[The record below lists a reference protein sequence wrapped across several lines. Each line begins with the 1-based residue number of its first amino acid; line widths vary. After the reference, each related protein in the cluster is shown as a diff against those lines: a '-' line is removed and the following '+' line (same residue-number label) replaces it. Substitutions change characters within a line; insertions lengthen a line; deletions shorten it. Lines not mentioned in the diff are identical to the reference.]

1 MKGIETIK
9 DGDAYAIESGKVT
22 YYFDVK
28 SGYKVAEAVEMEQ
41 MGQKMK
47 QTTYYEDYKE
57 VKGLKFPYKTTLNVG
72 MEIEFITSEVKINEG
87 VTDADFN

>member
-1 MKGIETIK
+1 MTGKKHTPETK
-9 DGDAYAIESGKVT
+9 KKMSQSKKNHPMYTNEWK
-22 YYFDVK
+22 
-28 SGYKVAEAVEMEQ
+28 E
-41 MGQKMK
+41 KMK